1 MDDKNRTLTTYVG
14 DMHALEHHMLEPFQR
29 QLDLTKDVPEAHQV
43 VQQLVDTAQR
53 HETALDARVKQ
64 LGHPQKNVSDTVKAA
79 VAALFGVAAGA
90 IDSVRPQQV
99 SKALRDSYTATNHAI
114 IAYIML
120 QTTALAL
127 NDQETATLAAQHLQ
141 NHVHNAQAIASI
153 MPSLVIYDLSDDVG
167 PVSPDVTKQVTGNK
181 QVGSLY
187 QSSNAVGA

>member
-29 QLDLTKDVPEAHQV
+29 QLELTKDSPEAHQV
-43 VQQLVDTAQR
+43 VQQLVDTARR
-53 HETALDARVKQ
+53 HETALDARVQQ
-64 LGHPQKNVSDTVKAA
+64 LGHPQKTVTDSVKAA

-90 IDSVRPQQV
+90 IDTVRPQQV

-120 QTTALAL
+120 QTTAIAL
-127 NDQETATLAAQHLQ
+127 NDQETATLAEQHLQ
-141 NHVHNAQAIASI
+141 DCVHNAQAIASV
-153 MPSLVIYDLSDDVG
+153 MPTLVIKDVSDDVG
-167 PVSPDVTKQVTGNK
+167 PVSPDLAKQVTSNK

-187 QSSNAVGA
+187 QSSNTAGA